1 MPSDTHVDLKNAATG
16 LLVRAE
22 SLKPVLAGRTPKADE
37 LRRVPDE
44 TIADFQRGRASS
56 ACCSPSRWGG
66 LRGRP
71 AARSS
76 TCR

>member
-1 MPSDTHVDLKNAATG
+1 MPSDTHVDLKHAATG
-16 LLVRAE
+16 LLARARALE
-22 SLKPVLAGRTPKADE
+22 PVLAGARAEADE

-44 TIADFQRGRASS
+44 TIADFQRGGLLPHAPAVALGRA
-56 ACCSPSRWGG
+56 
-66 LRGRP
+66 RGRS